1 MLKPFSNIY
10 FVLAYSDGFE
20 KLSPLSLNVI
30 KVLILTMANIKKVG
44 VILIGFFVALLMVS
58 FFIGSAV
65 NLLVPPSEA
74 VPGDKI
80 IEDIG
85 GDNVLVATLKG
96 CAEVGRSDIPDGSF
110 RTNSN
115 NDLVWRNAKNIS
127 YVDTYGKKGNMIVWK
142 DSPQNYPDLES
153 KEKIKYVSDYIDS
166 MNGTC
171 FVVNFPDKDAVYGI
185 ILEGDEIEY
194 SESELMY
201 TILGLNRSGFI
212 QTYSTSSYDYSGGY
226 SGGSSHY
233 HTVVPDRY
241 TLSRT
246 DPGAYYDHYE
256 YGDNYDIDNYLESEG
271 FD

>member
-1 MLKPFSNIY
+1 MLKPFGNIY
-10 FVLAYSDGFE
+10 FVLSYLDGFE
-20 KLSPLSLNVI
+20 KLSPLSLNVS

-44 VILIGFFVALLMVS
+44 VILIGFFVALLLIS

-74 VPGDKI
+74 VAGDKI
-80 IEDIG
+80 IEDIA
-85 GDNVLVATLKG
+85 GDNTLVATLSG
-96 CAEVGRSDIPDGSF
+96 CAEVERNDIPDGRF
-110 RTNSN
+110 KTDSN
-115 NDLVWRNAKNIS
+115 NNLVWKNAKNIS
-127 YVDTYGKKGNMIVWK
+127 YVDTDGKKGHMIVWK
-142 DSPQNYPDLES
+142 DSPQNYPDLAS
-153 KEKIKYVSDYIDS
+153 KDKIRYVSDYIDS

-171 FVVNFPDKDAVYGI
+171 FVANFPDKNAVYGI
-185 ILEGDEIEY
+185 ILAGDEIKY

-201 TILGLNRSGFI
+201 TILGLNRSEFT

-226 SGGSSHY
+226 GGGSSHY

-256 YGDNYDIDNYLESEG
+256 YGDNYEIDNYLESEG

>member
-1 MLKPFSNIY
+1 LKSLNNIY
-10 FVLAYSDGFE
+10 FVFANLAGFE
-20 KLSPLSLNVI
+20 KLSPLNINVI

-44 VILIGFFVALLMVS
+44 VILIGFFVALLLVS

-96 CAEVGRSDIPDGSF
+96 CAEVERSDIPDGSF

-115 NDLVWRNAKNIS
+115 NNLGWKNAKNVS
-127 YVDTYGKKGNMIVWK
+127 YVDTYGKKGHMIVWK
-142 DSPQNYPDLES
+142 DSPQDYPDLES
-153 KEKIKYVSDYIDS
+153 KDKIMYVSDYIDL

-171 FVVNFPDKDAVYGI
+171 FVANFPDKNAVYGI
-185 ILEGDEIEY
+185 ILAGEIKY
-194 SESELMY
+194 SESDLMY
-201 TILGLNRSGFI
+201 TILGLNSSEFT
-212 QTYSTSSYDYSGGY
+212 QTYSTASYDYSGGY

-256 YGDNYDIDNYLESEG
+256 YGDNYEIDNYLESEG
-271 FD
+271 YD